1 MPRGLVVPDSDMGL
15 GHALAEH
22 RTTRKRCL
30 SGPNTLCAKLAGFLS
45 SRAIVLHNATGI
57 NVLTTALEA
66 KRIGLVH
73 DLVHGR
79 KDRTLQGACRAV
91 LDRAAKKSP
100 AGAVPRCGTSM
111 AD

>member
-1 MPRGLVVPDSDMGL
+1 MQRGREPRY
-15 GHALAEH
+15 
-22 RTTRKRCL
+22 RTF
-30 SGPNTLCAKLAGFLS
+30 AQLAGFLS

-100 AGAVPRCGTSM
+100 AGAGPRIRGFFQQYSSSVSPRCGTSM
-111 AD
+111 TD